1 VPLPSQDKLGGLEG
15 CGRKGI
21 RRKMVR
27 MAEVEAS
34 ISLYGVASIRIVG
47 ASAFAPENSQD
58 LERGCAKRLSGT

>member
-1 VPLPSQDKLGGLEG
+1 
-15 CGRKGI
+15 
-21 RRKMVR
+21 MVR